1 MAKALAASSPLIG
14 WRERVRLPEIG
25 IGPIEAKI
33 DTGARTAALHAK
45 DIRIEGRGL
54 HRKVHFRVPLNGR
67 THQCVLPYKGRK
79 RIKSTSGHSQSRAVV
94 ETLIAVGEV
103 TIRAFIT
110 LTDRADMG
118 VPLLLGRATVKA
130 HFIVHPGRSYIVSR
144 KKKRP

>member
-54 HRKVHFRVPLNGR
+54 HRKVHFRVPLN
-67 THQCVLPYKGRK
+67 GRK